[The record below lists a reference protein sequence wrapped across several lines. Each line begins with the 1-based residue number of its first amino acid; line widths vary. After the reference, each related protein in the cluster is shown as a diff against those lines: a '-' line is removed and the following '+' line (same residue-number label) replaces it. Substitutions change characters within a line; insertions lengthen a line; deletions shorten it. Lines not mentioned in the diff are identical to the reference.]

1 MHSGMG
7 VLNYFFMGLWVLNCL
22 FCVSYHFDHSNFEL
36 KVQYFGE
43 ILFHDLVD
51 QINSPSLLHNG
62 LCGLL
67 VLVI

>member
-36 KVQYFGE
+36 KVQGGWNFE
-43 ILFHDLVD
+43 PL
-51 QINSPSLLHNG
+51 SSLKRNIMIPF
-62 LCGLL
+62 
-67 VLVI
+67 VLG